1 MLVKSYFQLSI
12 CLTKAHTQ
20 KKCCLSAF
28 EISKQLQKYFKHLSD
43 SALSYFSKPSSCV
56 FVPSKNCRADS
67 NSSLFLQYQGFSY
80 KIALLTQQFVFH
92 HSGELSLRSIPWVHI
107 HSKRR
112 VVNGQT
118 ESVEELFVFHDGISE
133 YLQETGTVQLN

>member
-1 MLVKSYFQLSI
+1 MSI
-12 CLTKAHTQ
+12 CLTKAY
-20 KKCCLSAF
+20 KKNCCLSAF
-28 EISKQLQKYFKHLSD
+28 EISEQLQKYFKHLSD
-43 SALSYFSKPSSCV
+43 SALLYFSKPSSFV
-56 FVPSKNCRADS
+56 FVSYKNYRADS

-80 KIALLTQQFVFH
+80 KIAILTQQFVFH
-92 HSGELSLRSIPWVHI
+92 QSGELGLRSLLWVHI